1 MSAQVDSSAIT
12 NLILGLLFG
21 QLLLFIPI
29 IAIGKLG
36 GPKIAFYRAL
46 KISWMSIGILDHDG
60 SRKWYPIKMT
70 DIKTLSPPHIEFK
83 GRTRYIDN
91 TNFTRRFGAP
101 AQEWHIDNSLP
112 LPIIRGF
119 RDVILDPIT
128 VTKAYNTD
136 ILRRFYNLSKE
147 ANKKVKSNAP
157 MYILMALA
165 CLLAV
170 LGAVWLAVR

>member
-1 MSAQVDSSAIT
+1 MSAQDTSTVT

-29 IAIGKLG
+29 ILIGKLG

-46 KISWMSIGILDHDG
+46 KISWMSIGIIDHDG
-60 SRKWYPIKMT
+60 SRHWHPIKMS

-101 AQEWHIDNSLP
+101 AQEWHIDNALP
-112 LPIIRGF
+112 IPIIRGF
-119 RDVILDPIT
+119 RDVILDPVT

-136 ILRRFYNLSKE
+136 ILRRFYNLAKE
-147 ANKKVKSNAP
+147 ANKKVKSNALL
-157 MYILMALA
+157 YAILILGCILSVLA
-165 CLLAV
+165 
-170 LGAVWLAVR
+170 AVWLAVR